1 MGTSSY
7 TVRFI
12 SLKRAFTYC
21 ILLLAV
27 AIWGIPCHAE
37 TSTVD
42 SLRRFA
48 GNIHQ
53 FNRIFPQEKVYLQ
66 FDNTSYY
73 AGETIW
79 FKAFVTSAS
88 DLSRAKSKVLYVDL
102 VSPAGEVLQQQK
114 LMIVAGQADGSIS
127 LVDVSTAQARDKRG
141 MLEYPSGFYEIRAY
155 TSYMLN
161 FDENIVFS
169 RVFAVFEKP
178 GKEGGFYD
186 SNPTIRLRKTDSNTD
201 QRPRTEKINDIN
213 CSFYPEGGH
222 LIIGKPCR
230 VAFKVTDGTGFG
242 ADAQVT
248 LQESGITFSAV
259 HDGMGEFTF
268 TPQQRR
274 NQVSVTAGG
283 KTRTFNLPQA
293 QASGLTLKAQPQE
306 DDEILVTVN
315 GTDDFNGTTFGMTL
329 TCRGEL
335 IDFGT
340 IVTGSTPTVRSVS
353 LKGAPEGVCRIHL
366 FDSNGTLYAS
376 RSFYHHS
383 LIIKTPVLE
392 VATDKDSYA
401 PFDKVTMSFKLDDGH
416 GNPFRDRF
424 CLAVRDVRSQGSSLA
439 DDLRTSML
447 LSSDLRGMIETPS
460 WYFDSDS
467 PERAHALDLL
477 CMVQGWERYD
487 WDVMTG
493 RKEFTE
499 KHRIEESLTVNGWI
513 MNSSGKKPLNDVEVN
528 AALVPKD
535 KKLTETYRLKTDSTG
550 YFGFDL
556 GVDFYNKAKFSIGA
570 HLNKKKRKLFGPE
583 ARIVFERSMK
593 PAVRAY
599 QPAELVLKSSL
610 IKNRKAVIT
619 QNEPQDEALP
629 AVISQEKGYT
639 LQAVDIEEE
648 RMYIDYFTFQA
659 YDVVADAEADLDK
672 GEYTT
677 DLYGY
682 LQEKGYNVQIDSS
695 GVIDTINGFKP
706 FFYFHTSDKYFD
718 KGLSDFPTSVD
729 AMDIK
734 SIIVYDHPMTYWEI
748 IQVCPLFDDFLNKG
762 QQTQLGSI
770 TPLLDRAPG
779 APKEYA
785 DLLLDD
791 LPNQLILAPR
801 IDPRLLERRRI
812 LIDIL
817 LKENREQ
824 SLWSELFNLNRR
836 ITTVDG
842 YSQPYA
848 FYSPEYPDGPIPGD
862 VDYRRTLYW
871 NPNVITDADGKAQ
884 VEFYNSS
891 ITRRFNVSAAGITA
905 SGVPY
910 ILESQF

>member
-1 MGTSSY
+1 MKTGL
-7 TVRFI
+7 R
-12 SLKRAFTYC
+12 YC
-21 ILLLAV
+21 IVLLWIALSCIVCKA
-27 AIWGIPCHAE
+27 APATI
-37 TSTVD
+37 D

-53 FNRIFPQEKVYLQ
+53 FNAIFPQEKVYLQ

-73 AGETIW
+73 TGETIW

-114 LMIVAGQADGSIS
+114 LMIVAGQADGSMS

-161 FDENIVFS
+161 FDESIVFS

-178 GKEGGFYD
+178 RKEGDFYD
-186 SNPTIRLRKTDSNTD
+186 SNPTIRLRKTDNNTD
-201 QRPRTEKINDIN
+201 KRPKTEKTHDIN

-230 VAFKVTDGTGFG
+230 VAFKVTDETGFG

-248 LQESGITFSAV
+248 LQDSGITFSTV

-274 NQVSVTAGG
+274 NQVTITAGG
-283 KTRTFNLPQA
+283 KSGTFSLPQA
-293 QASGLTLKAQPQE
+293 EATGLALKVEPQE
-306 DDEILVTVN
+306 NDEILVTVN
-315 GTDDFNGTTFGMTL
+315 GTDDFKGATLGMTL

-340 IVTGSTPTVRSVS
+340 IMTGSAPAQRTVS
-353 LKGAPEGVCRIHL
+353 LNGAPEGVCRIHL

-376 RSFYHHS
+376 RSIYHHS
-383 LIIKTPVLE
+383 LMTKSPVLE
-392 VATDKDSYA
+392 VTTDKESYA
-401 PFDKVTMSFKLDDGH
+401 PFDKVSMSFKLDDGH

-424 CLAVRDVRSQGSSLA
+424 CLAVRDVRTQGSSLA

-447 LSSDLRGMIETPS
+447 LSSDLRGMIESPS

-467 PERAHALDLL
+467 PERLHALDLL

-487 WDVMTG
+487 WTTMTG
-493 RKEFTE
+493 QREFTE

-535 KKLTETYRLKTDSTG
+535 KKLTEKYRLKTDSTG

-583 ARIVFERSMK
+583 ARIVFERSIK

-599 QPAELVLKSSL
+599 QPQELVLKSNL
-610 IKNRKAVIT
+610 ANNRKAGIT
-619 QNEPQDEALP
+619 RNEAEDEALP

-648 RMYIDYFTFQA
+648 RMYIDYFTFKA

-672 GEYTT
+672 GDYTT

-682 LQEKGYNVQIDSS
+682 LLEKGFNVQVDSS
-695 GVIDTINGFKP
+695 GVIDTINGFRP
-706 FFYFHTSDKYFD
+706 FFYFHTSNKYFD
-718 KGLSDFPTSVD
+718 KGLSDFPTSID

-734 SIIVYDHPMTYWEI
+734 SIIVYDHPMSYWEI

-779 APKEYA
+779 APEEYA

-791 LPNQLILAPR
+791 LPNQLILSPQ
-801 IDPRLLERRRI
+801 IDPRQLERRRI

-817 LKENREQ
+817 VKENREQ
-824 SLWSELFNLNRR
+824 SLYSELFNINQR

-862 VDYRRTLYW
+862 VDYRRTIYW
-871 NPNVITDADGKAQ
+871 NPNVITDAEGKAQ

-891 ITRRFNVSAAGITA
+891 ITRRFSVSAAGITA